1 MPVNKNVYRRYKIID
16 TCLRDLNRTYT
27 YENMLEVVNTKLRYI
42 DCDTIQI
49 RQLKYDLN
57 EFESKEEFVKIK
69 QGKKRILRYENTNC
83 PFPFNYLNDWIK
95 TSIDDMQKLLA
106 EPEFSDK
113 PIFRSMSML
122 ISHIPILLSSKIESK
137 FLEFDDNPFLKGI
150 EYFDRLLYSILNK
163 MVLNIEYEPYD
174 KSPIMYVTHPYSIKQ
189 YNNRWFLICSTDSH
203 PNVLSILPVDRI
215 KSIDINENVP
225 YRENQIN
232 IDEYFE
238 DIVGITVPNT
248 EVVKV
253 KLKISEKR
261 YPYIE
266 SKPIHSSQTEL
277 KSERTEGYRVIS
289 IKVKPNRELETLISS
304 YSDDI
309 EVLEPEF
316 LREKFRNKIYNL
328 YNKYNPK

>member
-16 TCLRDLNRTYT
+16 SCLRDLNRTYT
-27 YENMLEVVNTKLRYI
+27 YDSLLEVVNTKLQYA
-42 DCDTIQI
+42 DCETIKI
-49 RQLKYDLN
+49 RQLKYDIN
-57 EFESKEEFVKIK
+57 EFESKEEFVKTK
-69 QGKKRILRYENTNC
+69 QGKKRVLRYENTDC

-122 ISHIPILLSSKIESK
+122 ISHIPVLLSSNIESK
-137 FLEFDDNPFLKGI
+137 FLEFDDNPFLKGV

-163 MVLNIEYEPYD
+163 MVLNIDYEPYG
-174 KSPIMYVTHPYSIKQ
+174 KPSIPFVTHPYSIKQ
-189 YNNRWFLICSTDSH
+189 YNNRWFLICSTDSY
-203 PNVLSILPVDRI
+203 PNALSILPVDRI
-215 KSIDINENVP
+215 KSIDINDKVP
-225 YRENQIN
+225 YRDNQIN
-232 IDEYFE
+232 VDEYF
-238 DIVGITVPNT
+238 DDVIGITVPNT

-277 KSERTEGYRVIS
+277 KSERTEGYHVVS

-316 LREKFRNKIYNL
+316 LRDKFRVKAYNL
-328 YNKYNPK
+328 YNKYNQE